1 MFRARSLRTSLTLW
15 YMSAL
20 LIVLTAYAV
29 VVFVFVRRN
38 LSTALDERL
47 RDDFEWAA
55 AMADLNPDGTLKW
68 FEDDRDGDH
77 ASPWLQVWSSGRIV
91 FRTAVAERNE
101 IPGTDQLASQPD
113 HRIVAIRTSRSTARV
128 LTAL

>member
-1 MFRARSLRTSLTLW
+1 MFRARTLRTSLTLW
-15 YMSAL
+15 HMSAL
-20 LIVLTAYAV
+20 LIVLMAYAV

-55 AMADLNPDGTLKW
+55 AMADINPDGTLKW
-68 FEDDRDGDH
+68 FEEEPDGEH
-77 ASPWLQVWSSGRIV
+77 ASPWLQVWSNGQVI

-101 IPGTDQLASQPD
+101 IAGAEQPARQPD
-113 HRIVAIRTSRSTARV
+113 HR
-128 LTAL
+128 